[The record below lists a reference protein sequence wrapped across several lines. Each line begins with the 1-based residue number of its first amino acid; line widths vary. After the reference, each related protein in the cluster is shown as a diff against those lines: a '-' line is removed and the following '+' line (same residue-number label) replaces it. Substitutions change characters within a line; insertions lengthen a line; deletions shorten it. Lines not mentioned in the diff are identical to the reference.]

1 MVSKILKDI
10 YSHHDAKKAKLLS
23 GFFKTGRGQY
33 GEGDVFW
40 GLTVPTSR
48 TIAKKYKYINFK
60 EVNSLL
66 KHKVHEVRLV
76 AILILVH
83 KYNLGKLSEKK
94 KIVDFYLKNTKYVNN
109 WDLVDLSASRIL
121 GDYLFNKNDKN
132 ILLKLANSKNLW
144 EQRISMISTLAFIKN
159 GELEWTFKIAKMFLN
174 HKHDLM
180 HKATGWML
188 REAGKKDEKAL
199 RNFLDKNISNMPRT
213 MLRYAIERFSENIR
227 LEYLKK

>member
-1 MVSKILKDI
+1 MTSKILEEI
-10 YSHHDAKKAKLLS
+10 YSYRDAKKAKLLS

-40 GLTVPTSR
+40 GLTVPISR
-48 TIAKKYKYINFK
+48 KIAQKYKDINLK
-60 EVNSLL
+60 DVNSLL

-94 KIVDFYLKNTKYVNN
+94 KIVDFYLKNTKYINN

-121 GDYLFNKNDKN
+121 GDYLFDKNNRN

-188 REAGKKDEKAL
+188 REAGKKYEKAL

-213 MLRYAIERFSENIR
+213 TLRYSIERFPEKIR

>member
-1 MVSKILKDI
+1 MVSKILEEI
-10 YSHHDAKKAKLLS
+10 YSHRNEEKAKLLS

-48 TIAKKYKYINFK
+48 TIAKKYKDINFK
-60 EVNSLL
+60 EVNLLL

-83 KYNLGKLSEKK
+83 KYQFGKASEKK

-121 GDYLFNKNDKN
+121 GDCLFDKNDKN

-174 HKHDLM
+174 HNHDLM

-199 RNFLDKNISNMPRT
+199 CHFLDMNISNMPRT
-213 MLRYAIERFSENIR
+213 MLRYAIERFPEKIR
-227 LEYLKK
+227 LWYLKK

>member
-1 MVSKILKDI
+1 MTSKILEEI
-10 YSHHDAKKAKLLS
+10 YSYRDAKKAKLLS

-48 TIAKKYKYINFK
+48 TIAKKYKDINFK

-83 KYNLGKLSEKK
+83 KYNFGKLSEKK
-94 KIVDFYLKNTKYVNN
+94 KIVDFYLKNTKYINN

-121 GDYLFNKNDKN
+121 GDYLFDKSDKK
-132 ILLKLANSKNLW
+132 ILLKLANSKKLW

>member
-1 MVSKILKDI
+1 MIYKILKDI
-10 YSHHDAKKAKLLS
+10 AFHKNKEKAKLLA

-48 TIAKKYKYINFK
+48 MIAKKYKDITFK
-60 EVNSLL
+60 EVSILL
-66 KHKVHEVRLV
+66 KNKVHEVRLI
-76 AILILVH
+76 AILILVQ
-83 KYNLGKLSEKK
+83 KYQTGIISEKK
-94 KIVDFYLKNTKYVNN
+94 KIVDFYLKNTKHINN

-121 GDYLFNKNDKN
+121 GDYLFDKNDKN

-144 EQRISMISTLAFIKN
+144 EQRISMISTLYFISKK
-159 GELEWTFKIAKMFLN
+159 ELDWTFKIAKMFLN

-199 RNFLDKNISNMPRT
+199 RNFLDINIANMPRT
-213 MLRYAIERFSENIR
+213 MLRYAIERFPEKLR
-227 LEYLKK
+227 LEYLRK